1 MKFDRLKKLAEAIP
15 QQPKKVVVGIW
26 DNPEIATYATYNEFG
41 WTQRVTGRQAGYLN
55 FHYGLDL
62 KPGYTLQS
70 PPRPFMRATAAAK
83 QKKWTKTL
91 KAGIQHYGLTNI
103 YKALAAT
110 GRIAQID
117 IQQTIQNNGVVGG
130 EVFPDRS
137 PMTLEIYAV
146 KDALTASGRKRRIE
160 ADSGSGRKKALMKTG
175 NLQKAIA
182 FEVRGSL

>member
-15 QQPKKVVVGIW
+15 QQPKQVVVGIW
-26 DNPEIATYATYNEFG
+26 GNPEIATYATYNEFG
-41 WTQRVTGRQAGYLN
+41 WVQRVTGRQAGYLN

-130 EVFPDRS
+130 EAFPDRS

-146 KDALTASGRKRRIE
+146 KDALTASGRKRKIE
-160 ADSGSGRKKALMKTG
+160 SDSGTGRDKALFLSGTL
-175 NLQKAIA
+175 LQSIGYEIK
-182 FEVRGSL
+182 